1 MMGYTAILVV
11 VLFAAGTYL
20 ILQEKFS
27 RILFGFI
34 LFSNAAN
41 LFVLSMAGNP
51 DGKGAPVVLGGGPP
65 PVDPLPQAL
74 VLTAIVIGFGVIAY
88 LVMLLYWIF
97 LDRGTTR
104 TRELYDEAEE
114 KA

>member
-1 MMGYTAILVV
+1 MMGDTAILVG

-51 DGKGAPVVLGGGPP
+51 DGKGAPVVLGGGAAAGR
-65 PVDPLPQAL
+65 PVAAGSGPHGDRDRFWCDRLLGDVAL
-74 VLTAIVIGFGVIAY
+74 LDFPRSGHDAHAGV
-88 LVMLLYWIF
+88 V
-97 LDRGTTR
+97 
-104 TRELYDEAEE
+104 
-114 KA
+114 

>member
-1 MMGYTAILVV
+1 
-11 VLFAAGTYL
+11 
-20 ILQEKFS
+20 
-27 RILFGFI
+27 
-34 LFSNAAN
+34 
-41 LFVLSMAGNP
+41 
-51 DGKGAPVVLGGGPP
+51 
-65 PVDPLPQAL
+65 
-74 VLTAIVIGFGVIAY
+74 